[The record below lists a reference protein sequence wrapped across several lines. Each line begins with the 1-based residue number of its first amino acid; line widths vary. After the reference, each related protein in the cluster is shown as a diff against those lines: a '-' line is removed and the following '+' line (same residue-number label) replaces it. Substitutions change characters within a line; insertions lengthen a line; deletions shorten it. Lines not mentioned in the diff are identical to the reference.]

1 MHMRSGADIHTS
13 THTHTESTPLHVHT
27 HTYICTCTQVQTYTH
42 VHTHLHTHTQKVHLY
57 TYTLKPT
64 YAHALRHRHS
74 TYVHISIHPHTHTEA
89 CIHVLTHSYTHSYTH
104 SGQGPWYLALHAPA
118 LRCEENASI
127 VRHGKWRANLLPASG
142 SGVWR
147 RAWRGAPCCRPG
159 CGSWPLSNERWQFP
173 QSKLVEPNQTN

>member
-1 MHMRSGADIHTS
+1 MYSGADTHTCAHTS
-13 THTHTESTPLHVHT
+13 IDTHRCAYMS
-27 HTYICTCTQVQTYTH
+27 
-42 VHTHLHTHTQKVHLY
+42 THTQKVHLY

-127 VRHGKWRANLLPASG
+127 VRHGKWRANLLPASE
-142 SGVWR
+142 SGGLETGL
-147 RAWRGAPCCRPG
+147 AWSSLLPPWLWVMA
-159 CGSWPLSNERWQFP
+159 S
-173 QSKLVEPNQTN
+173 